1 MWGHAHWLKIWW
13 KVLFW
18 CEFLPINTI
27 LCNLFFWHAGT
38 PQSVFAWFS
47 SDQIT
52 IEFIFGPTTKRF
64 DIKTTMHPYLRF
76 NLTYID
82 TQAFIPIPAPLAA
95 REEVSDNTGRLWNSF
110 MKHETQP
117 TWFTL
122 HLWALYSPESFH
134 VAFVRS
140 WESEERLKKIVLS
153 AKHSISFNAI
163 YFLHSVII
171 N

>member
-52 IEFIFGPTTKRF
+52 IEFIFGPKNKRF
-64 DIKTTMHPYLRF
+64 DIITTMHPYLCF

-82 TQAFIPIPAPLAA
+82 TQAFAIPATLAA
-95 REEVSDNTGRLWNSF
+95 REEVSGNTGRLWNSF
-110 MKHETQP
+110 IYEAWHSANKVHS
-117 TWFTL
+117 
-122 HLWALYSPESFH
+122 SPLGVVF
-134 VAFVRS
+134 FRNFLRRVR
-140 WESEERLKKIVLS
+140 EVVGKRRTFKKIVLS

>member
-1 MWGHAHWLKIWW
+1 
-13 KVLFW
+13 
-18 CEFLPINTI
+18 
-27 LCNLFFWHAGT
+27 
-38 PQSVFAWFS
+38 
-47 SDQIT
+47 
-52 IEFIFGPTTKRF
+52 
-64 DIKTTMHPYLRF
+64 MHPYLRF

-95 REEVSDNTGRLWNSF
+95 REEVSCNTGRLWNSF
-110 MKHETQP
+110 MKHDTQP

-122 HLWALYSPESFH
+122 HLWALYFSEIFR

-163 YFLHSVII
+163 YFLHSGHNKLRQYIFSTLTFERLFHYFELRGWCCNRERFSI
-171 N
+171 RFRISWARDPILFKYFFLILRRAKLERENN